1 MATRKELE
9 NKGMP
14 ELWKIASKFGISK
27 RGTKD
32 KLIDRI
38 MKYISTGVKG
48 DELDGEL
55 SGSKKC
61 KKTKS
66 KSTKKKTNRKGDELA
81 GELSGTKSKSTKKKT
96 TKKTNLK
103 GDELSGDSVTLSGEE
118 LLGYNISKKK
128 KAKNLN
134 KLYGKPAYLKRVK
147 GVLCL
152 FTKNRELA
160 EKLSIGNV
168 DDYKVIRKKKT
179 SDGFLIFPATYK
191 KSTMYRIPVSK
202 IKQDEFRKIL
212 AFTRGN

>member
-61 KKTKS
+61 KK
-66 KSTKKKTNRKGDELA
+66 
-81 GELSGTKSKSTKKKT
+81 TKSKSTKKKT

>member
-1 MATRKELE
+1 MATRKEHE

-66 KSTKKKTNRKGDELA
+66 KSTKKKTN
-81 GELSGTKSKSTKKKT
+81 
-96 TKKTNLK
+96 LK
-103 GDELSGDSVTLSGEE
+103 GDELSGDFLAQSQNLRKRRPQRRP
-118 LLGYNISKKK
+118 IS
-128 KAKNLN
+128 
-134 KLYGKPAYLKRVK
+134 R
-147 GVLCL
+147 
-152 FTKNRELA
+152 
-160 EKLSIGNV
+160 
-168 DDYKVIRKKKT
+168 
-179 SDGFLIFPATYK
+179 
-191 KSTMYRIPVSK
+191 
-202 IKQDEFRKIL
+202 
-212 AFTRGN
+212 